1 VLDGEGVLETEFLT
15 PVQLPGK
22 VAVKQWPVEGGT
34 HRALCD
40 VRTGRV
46 HMYARWGRTA

>member
-1 VLDGEGVLETEFLT
+1 
-15 PVQLPGK
+15 VQLPAR
-22 VAVKQWPVEGGT
+22 VAIKQWLADGQI

-46 HMYARWGRTA
+46 HMHAWWAAP